1 MIGGQLGPGT
11 NALRVPGG
19 VAATMNFAELPAG
32 LQAEVRAWLQ
42 DKHWWPALC
51 VTEDSLDAVIAKNL
65 SRQPW
70 KDQLCAIETT
80 LRERMRLQSVS
91 VCEDCAAGQARQHEP
106 DVCSRH
112 TFLHFRPRWD
122 PADAAWPGLAW
133 PGLAWLGLTVV
144 VPCAVSGAARR
155 WRPCSPTAAA
165 L

>member
-1 MIGGQLGPGT
+1 MIGGQLGPRT
-11 NALRVPGG
+11 NAPRVPGG

-80 LRERMRLQSVS
+80 LREKLRLQSVS
-91 VCEDCAAGQARQHEP
+91 AAGQARQHEP
-106 DVCSRH
+106 DVCSR
-112 TFLHFRPRWD
+112 PRWD
-122 PADAAWPGLAW
+122 PADAAW

-155 WRPCSPTAAA
+155 WRPCSPTAVA